1 MKIFL
6 IIIIITGVLLIM
18 RTIIEILTKKKKY
31 EELIENM
38 GIRIRTLE
46 TKIKNNENNIN
57 YIIKNCDSI
66 IERTEETAEQCEIS
80 INKAINMVQIVQ
92 NSYYGIAKKI
102 EIIAETFENEE
113 APDKSKIDE
122 YLELINEDI
131 ENNKKILKELNKQIA
146 AVSILSPYAWG

>member
-1 MKIFL
+1 
-6 IIIIITGVLLIM
+6 M

-131 ENNKKILKELNKQIA
+131 ENNKRILKELNKQIPEHKGGRE
-146 AVSILSPYAWG
+146 I

>member
-6 IIIIITGVLLIM
+6 IIIIITGVLWIM

-46 TKIKNNENNIN
+46 AKIKNNENNIN
-57 YIIKNCDSI
+57 DIIKNCDNI
-66 IERTEETAEQCEIS
+66 IERTKEIAEQCEIS
-80 INKAINMVQIVQ
+80 INNAINMAQIVQ

-113 APDKSKIDE
+113 APDKSKIDK
-122 YLELINEDI
+122 YLKLINEDI
-131 ENNKKILKELNKQIA
+131 ENNKKILKELNKQIPEHKGGRE
-146 AVSILSPYAWG
+146 L

>member
-113 APDKSKIDE
+113 VPDKSKIDE

-131 ENNKKILKELNKQIA
+131 ENNKKILKELNKQIPEHKGGRE
-146 AVSILSPYAWG
+146 I

>member
-1 MKIFL
+1 
-6 IIIIITGVLLIM
+6 M

-92 NSYYGIAKKI
+92 NSYYGIAKKL
-102 EIIAETFENEE
+102 
-113 APDKSKIDE
+113 KS
-122 YLELINEDI
+122 
-131 ENNKKILKELNKQIA
+131 
-146 AVSILSPYAWG
+146 

>member
-102 EIIAETFENEE
+102 EIIAETFENKE

-131 ENNKKILKELNKQIA
+131 ENNKKILKELNKQIPEHKGGRE
-146 AVSILSPYAWG
+146 I

>member
-38 GIRIRTLE
+38 RIRIRTLE
-46 TKIKNNENNIN
+46 AKIKNNENNIN
-57 YIIKNCDSI
+57 DIIKNCDNI
-66 IERTEETAEQCEIS
+66 IERTKETAEQCEIS
-80 INKAINMVQIVQ
+80 INKAINMAQIVQ
-92 NSYYGIAKKI
+92 NSYYGIAEKI

-122 YLELINEDI
+122 YLKLINEDI
-131 ENNKKILKELNKQIA
+131 ENNKKILKELNKQIPEHKGGRE
-146 AVSILSPYAWG
+146 I

>member
-66 IERTEETAEQCEIS
+66 IERTEEIAEQCEIS

-131 ENNKKILKELNKQIA
+131 ENNKKILKELNKQIPEHKGGRE
-146 AVSILSPYAWG
+146 I

>member
-66 IERTEETAEQCEIS
+66 IERTKETAEQCEIS

-131 ENNKKILKELNKQIA
+131 ENNKKILKELNKQILEHKGGRE
-146 AVSILSPYAWG
+146 I

>member
-66 IERTEETAEQCEIS
+66 IERTEETVEQCEIS

-113 APDKSKIDE
+113 VPDKSKIDE

-131 ENNKKILKELNKQIA
+131 ENNKKILKELNKQIPEHKGGRE
-146 AVSILSPYAWG
+146 I

>member
-1 MKIFL
+1 
-6 IIIIITGVLLIM
+6 M

-102 EIIAETFENEE
+102 EIISETFENEE

-131 ENNKKILKELNKQIA
+131 ENNKKILKELNKQIPEHKGGRE
-146 AVSILSPYAWG
+146 I

>member
-131 ENNKKILKELNKQIA
+131 ENNKKILKELNKQIPEHKGGRE
-146 AVSILSPYAWG
+146 I

>member
-66 IERTEETAEQCEIS
+66 I
-80 INKAINMVQIVQ
+80 
-92 NSYYGIAKKI
+92 
-102 EIIAETFENEE
+102 
-113 APDKSKIDE
+113 
-122 YLELINEDI
+122 
-131 ENNKKILKELNKQIA
+131 
-146 AVSILSPYAWG
+146 